1 MRKSKTRKHKMS
13 GGIFGLSK
21 KEKEQKTLLNRFKK
35 MYPTKNK
42 LELKNLAKEQWK
54 LDKKTETEWK
64 LKTLKNTTMNTTKKK
79 KIPFIEDDDED
90 EDESETYLQFSKF
103 LNTLP
108 NTQRMNLYNLKNEK
122 GPQEAF
128 EILYANM
135 PFDGEDESSNIFFT
149 QKWWNTSFQDINEE
163 DSILFNKL
171 ITLLFSKPSRHI
183 KFTISD

>member
-1 MRKSKTRKHKMS
+1 
-13 GGIFGLSK
+13 
-21 KEKEQKTLLNRFKK
+21 

-54 LDKKTETEWK
+54 IDKKTETELK

-79 KIPFIEDDDED
+79 KIPFIEDKDED
-90 EDESETYLQFSKF
+90 EDEDKDKDEDEDEDEIYLQFSKF

-122 GPQEAF
+122 GAQEAF
-128 EILYANM
+128 TILYANM
-135 PFDGEDESSNIFFT
+135 PFDSEDESSNIFFT
-149 QKWWNTSFQDINEE
+149 QKWWNNSFQDINEE

-183 KFTISD
+183 KFNISD